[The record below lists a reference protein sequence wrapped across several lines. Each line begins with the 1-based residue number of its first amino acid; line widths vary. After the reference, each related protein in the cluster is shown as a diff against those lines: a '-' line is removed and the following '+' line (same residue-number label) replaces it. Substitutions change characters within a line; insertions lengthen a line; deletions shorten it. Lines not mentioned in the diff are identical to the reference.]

1 MNLLDILKETPQQRL
16 ERTDWREDHNSTTS
30 TFHYDKQSMASEST
44 MDKDEEGAAKG
55 SYVKSFNPPLEED
68 DAMMAVTMA
77 SSLQSSNKE
86 KTQEDKDPGQDVMQ
100 MLDLL
105 ENLPAA
111 ERKQATARWMQL
123 FLHGKTVDASASMVA
138 P

>member
-1 MNLLDILKETPQQRL
+1 
-16 ERTDWREDHNSTTS
+16 
-30 TFHYDKQSMASEST
+30 
-44 MDKDEEGAAKG
+44 
-55 SYVKSFNPPLEED
+55 
-68 DAMMAVTMA
+68 MMAVTMD

-105 ENLPAA
+105 ESLPTA

-123 FLHGKTVDASASMVA
+123 FMHERTVDAPASTGA